1 MTALPLDVLGP
12 DAPAPLC
19 QKHPNAV
26 AGWRCQSCE
35 AALCPD
41 CAVGR
46 RAQSVELVACGRCG
60 GAAQPLLIHRG
71 HVPLATRLKGAWRY
85 VFSPSGLQVVLA
97 TSLVLSLLGGLRD
110 MMMLPFLRVLPMALY
125 QGIFWATFYALVRSS
140 ARGDKDLDT
149 PEFNDIFRDAIAPS
163 IRGVVTFTLV
173 WTPAML
179 YAAAKD
185 KGGLLTG
192 LATLLM
198 VGPSPRLLLDP
209 VLWVLVGVGVVW
221 LPTTLM
227 LTAAGQPL
235 SALFNPRMAL
245 GMTRKLG
252 RDYLL
257 TAGALAALGGV
268 HLAAHGVGFL
278 LKLLNLFII
287 SRVLTEALTL
297 VAPFTAAHV
306 VGLLL
311 YVRGDSLG
319 YGATRDYL
327 EPVLG
332 DTGPRLAAPPIREAG
347 TLPGSV
353 SQATAALVGTGPR
366 EAGEQLSAL
375 GAAVEARD
383 VPQAM
388 ALYAVLGQ
396 LPEVRVPP
404 AHHLFVGQ
412 AAAMEGNFPLAV
424 QALERAADVAP
435 DEPTA
440 PRALVLLARVL
451 GERMHEVARAEE
463 VYRYVL
469 HRYPDTSAAAFARER
484 VPHVSSD

>member
-1 MTALPLDVLGP
+1 M
-12 DAPAPLC
+12 C
-19 QKHPNAV
+19 QQHPRNP

-46 RAQSVELVACGRCG
+46 RVQSVELVACGRCA
-60 GAAQPLLIHRG
+60 GATEPLLAHRRR
-71 HVPLATRLKGAWRY
+71 VPLAARLKKAWRY
-85 VFSPSGLQVVLA
+85 VFSPSGLQVVMA
-97 TSLVLSLLGGLRD
+97 VSLMLSLLGGLRD
-110 MMMLPFLRVLPMALY
+110 MLLLPFLRVLPMALY
-125 QGIFWATFYALVRSS
+125 GGIFWGTFYALVRAS
-140 ARGDKDLDT
+140 ARGDTDLDT
-149 PEFNDIFRDAIAPS
+149 PEFNDLFRDAIAPS
-163 IRGVVTFTLV
+163 LRGLVTFTVV
-173 WTPAML
+173 WLPALL
-179 YAAAKD
+179 YASARAP
-185 KGGLLTG
+185 GNNLLDG
-192 LATLLM
+192 F
-198 VGPSPRLLLDP
+198 GSLLLEGLPPGLRVDP
-209 VLWVLVGVGVVW
+209 VLWALGLLGVVW
-221 LPTTLM
+221 LPMALM

-235 SALFNPRMAL
+235 SAILNPLMAL
-245 GMTRKLG
+245 RMGKKLG

-257 TAGALAALGGV
+257 TAGALALLGGV
-268 HLAAHGVGFL
+268 HLVAHGLGFGL
-278 LKLLNLFII
+278 RVLNLFII
-287 SRVLTEALTL
+287 SRMLSEALTL

-319 YGATRDYL
+319 YGAARDYL

-332 DTGPRLAAPPIREAG
+332 NTGPRLAAPPLREAG
-347 TLPGSV
+347 ALPGP
-353 SQATAALVGTGPR
+353 ATDAAPALAGGTH
-366 EAGEQLSAL
+366 EASEQLSAL

-383 VPQAM
+383 VPRAM
-388 ALYAVLGQ
+388 ALYATLGQ
-396 LPEVRVPP
+396 VPGVRVPP

-412 AAAMEGNFPLAV
+412 TAAVEGNFPLAV

-469 HRYPDTSAAAFARER
+469 HRYPGTSAAAFARER
-484 VPHVSSD
+484 VPPVASD